1 MRRPDGVT
9 YVTSGPATPERIFY
23 PINAPRPKLTCAGSR
38 PTLAHGRTPAVATVE
53 GSRRSDMTALAAR
66 LDAPSQGTYDRLLGF
81 VRRRLRGP
89 DAEDVV
95 QDAYLRLT
103 IASGRSV
110 VRSPDAFLH
119 TAALNLVRDR
129 ARAAA
134 VRQASAGEAPAEP
147 PCPAPGAEDGLAARQ
162 QLEVLESALA
172 ELPAKRRACL
182 VLYRFDELSH
192 AAIAERLG
200 LSVSSVEKHIRR
212 ALDHC
217 RRRLAE
223 ANGDA

>member
-1 MRRPDGVT
+1 M
-9 YVTSGPATPERIFY
+9 
-23 PINAPRPKLTCAGSR
+23 
-38 PTLAHGRTPAVATVE
+38 ATVNQ
-53 GSRRSDMTALAAR
+53 SHRLSSAASASG
-66 LDAPSQGTYDRLLGF
+66 LGAYDRLLGF
-81 VRRRLRGP
+81 VRRRLRGE

-103 IASGRSV
+103 VAQGRGDI
-110 VRSPDAFLH
+110 RNPDAFLH
-119 TAALNLVRDR
+119 VAALNLVRDR

-134 VRQASAGEAPAEP
+134 VRGGVSAEGGENA
-147 PCPAPGAEDGLAARQ
+147 PCPAATPEQALSAQQ
-162 QLEVLESALA
+162 QLAVLERALA
-172 ELPAKRRACL
+172 ELPVKRRACL

-212 ALDHC
+212 ALDQC